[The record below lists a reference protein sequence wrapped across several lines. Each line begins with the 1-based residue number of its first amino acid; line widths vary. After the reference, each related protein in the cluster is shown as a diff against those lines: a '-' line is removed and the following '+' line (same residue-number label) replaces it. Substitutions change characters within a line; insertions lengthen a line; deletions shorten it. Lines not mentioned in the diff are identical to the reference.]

1 MELIQQGDT
10 MGNQNNQ
17 ENTSFNDQAD
27 GKFDK
32 AVKNA
37 QGAGG
42 AVNNQDKLS
51 KGVTSDDDENAGS
64 TYSKNLMN
72 KSDKEVRENE
82 DASLQDDSYSFDEAN
97 TDNEEYHD
105 ADSGEDFDLDNDD
118 DFVQ

>member
-1 MELIQQGDT
+1 

-42 AVNNQDKLS
+42 AVNQDKLS
-51 KGVTSDDDENAGS
+51 KGVTSDAEENDGS
-64 TYSKNLMN
+64 VYSENLMS

-105 ADSGEDFDLDNDD
+105 ADGADDFDLDNDD